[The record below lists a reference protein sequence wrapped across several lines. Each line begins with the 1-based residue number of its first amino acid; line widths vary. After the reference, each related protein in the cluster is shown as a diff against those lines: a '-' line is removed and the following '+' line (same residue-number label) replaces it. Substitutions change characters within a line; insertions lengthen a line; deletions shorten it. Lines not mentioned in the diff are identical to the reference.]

1 MSGPGHRHPAG
12 FPGRAHR
19 TYPACAF
26 RGNRLNVIVLLP
38 SLESV
43 IATSLLDERTPRGAD
58 PAFEAEISS
67 DLIRKLSNAPVEF
80 FSILTEA
87 ILYLTQAGSSGV
99 SLLDKKQG
107 RFVWPAV
114 SGGLSPHLGSGTPAD
129 FGPCGVVL
137 EQDSPVLFL
146 NPERYFTYL
155 QPITPPLEE
164 VLLHPFHL
172 NGEAVGTIWA
182 VIDEKGKHFDAEDRR
197 ILENLSSLAAHAY
210 RILVEAGQ
218 LQPILDDPP
227 KPRKTRPMVHENGKW
242 RFTDKED

>member
-1 MSGPGHRHPAG
+1 MLQ
-12 FPGRAHR
+12 
-19 TYPACAF
+19 C
-26 RGNRLNVIVLLP
+26 

-43 IATSLLDERTPRGAD
+43 LATSLLDQRIPRVAD
-58 PAFEAEISS
+58 PAFEAEITS
-67 DLIRKLSNAPVEF
+67 DLIRKQSKAPLEF

-87 ILYLTQAGSSGV
+87 ILYLTHAGSAGV

-137 EQDSPVLFL
+137 EHNSSVLFL
-146 NPERYFTYL
+146 HPERYFTYL

-172 NGEAVGTIWA
+172 NGEAVGTLWA
-182 VIDEKGKHFDAEDRR
+182 VIDEKGKHFDSEDRR
-197 ILENLSSLAAHAY
+197 ILANLSNLAAHTY
-210 RILVEAGQ
+210 RVLVEAGQ

-227 KPRKTRPMVHENGKW
+227 QLRKIRPMAHEDGKW
-242 RFTDKED
+242 RFADKEN